1 MHLRSSAFFA
11 LQYLERDSEE
21 ENDVEL
27 TRRGLVQPVESTRR
41 VPGAVEEETMDSCDR
56 EPVPDDD
63 EDDEDEVVGAESL
76 SLGIS
81 SPVNTTTSEH
91 HHHHHHHHPPFMDES
106 AAFPVVCSLFYRDA
120 GSGAI
125 ATGLMPFTMILR
137 HNETVSSLLTRIRHH
152 LCLRSDAVEK
162 WRLAILSG
170 PISPNCAALVPLAP
184 TQESLLRMRS
194 SYKYITPAVGSSEE
208 ARIDLTAF
216 FPAPFLRRCGEKKA
230 LLYFG
235 LRPWLGI
242 EMPIAPVMPP
252 YKGLASTL
260 LSPSALHPVQ
270 HPHPGVGAAKRK
282 PATSVGKSVLS
293 EKPIRIWN

>member
-1 MHLRSSAFFA
+1 MQLVKLDRIYWPLLLSSFLGFYS
-11 LQYLERDSEE
+11 QFLERDSEE
-21 ENDVEL
+21 ENDLQVA
-27 TRRGLVQPVESTRR
+27 RRRMLQPEDNSGRASE
-41 VPGAVEEETMDSCDR
+41 GVEEETMDSCDR
-56 EPVPDDD
+56 EHDGDD
-63 EDDEDEVVGAESL
+63 DEVVGTESL
-76 SLGIS
+76 SLEIA
-81 SPVNTTTSEH
+81 SPVNTSPID
-91 HHHHHHHHPPFMDES
+91 PPLIDDS

-137 HNETVSSLLTRIRHH
+137 HNEPVSSLLTRVRHH

-170 PISPNCAALVPLAP
+170 PISPNCAAIFPLAP

-194 SYKYITPAVGSSEE
+194 SYKYITAGIRSTEE

-216 FPAPFLRRCGEKKA
+216 LPAPFLRRCGEKKA

-242 EMPIAPVMPP
+242 EMPIAPVVPP
-252 YKGLASTL
+252 YKGIA
-260 LSPSALHPVQ
+260 SALLTTSGLHPSQ
-270 HPHPGVGAAKRK
+270 HQHPGVGAAKRK
-282 PATSVGKSVLS
+282 PTTCVGKSVLS